1 MFWKRKRPTA
11 PPREPLKAGD
21 VLRSPDR
28 RTHAVVIRVEAA
40 GEAFPEPVAHLTQL
54 SYDGSLGGHFPF
66 APAALASA
74 DVVDH
79 WEAPPPSVL
88 EKGWSQEDWEGGYA
102 IWREAAMAGEAGIFT
117 VPIEAVF

>member
-1 MFWKRKRPTA
+1 MFWKRKLPSA
-11 PPREPLKAGD
+11 PPREPLEPGD

-28 RTHAVVIRVEAA
+28 RTHAVVIRVEAP
-40 GEAFPEPVAHLTQL
+40 GEAFPEAVAHLTQL
-54 SYDGSLGGHFPF
+54 RFDGSLGGHFPF
-66 APAALASA
+66 ALAALASA

-79 WEAPPPSVL
+79 WDQPP
-88 EKGWSQEDWEGGYA
+88 EGWSQEDWEGGYA